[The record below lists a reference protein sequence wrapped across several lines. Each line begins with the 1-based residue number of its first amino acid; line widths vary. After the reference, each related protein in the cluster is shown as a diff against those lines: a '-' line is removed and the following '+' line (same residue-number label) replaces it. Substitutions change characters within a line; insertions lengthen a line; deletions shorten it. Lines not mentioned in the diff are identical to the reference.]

1 MREILNPTP
10 TFIGKMEEKRRVI
23 HMRIKLG
30 NKTYK
35 LREGAQCVYEALAM
49 LGLILVSYGI
59 FYKLCE
65 LIVFIAKE
73 VR

>member
-1 MREILNPTP
+1 M
-10 TFIGKMEEKRRVI
+10 I
-23 HMRIKLG
+23 HMRIKVNG
-30 NKTYK
+30 KYYK

>member
-1 MREILNPTP
+1 M
-10 TFIGKMEEKRRVI
+10 F
-23 HMRIKLG
+23 RIKIG

-49 LGLILVSYGI
+49 LSLILISYGL
-59 FYKLCE
+59 FYKLLE
-65 LIVFIAKE
+65 LVVFIGKE